1 MAQVSDY
8 DIANASGAAVRAD
21 INLVLDA
28 IKTLNSGSGDP
39 TGAVAFM
46 LYGDTSDNILKV
58 RNSAN
63 SSFTEI
69 GSINEA
75 NLGLLPKDGTTAMT
89 GGLQLRTTGLSLI
102 HI

>member
-1 MAQVSDY
+1 MSQVSDY
-8 DIANASGAAVRAD
+8 DIANASGAAVRSD

-69 GSINEA
+69 GNINEA
-75 NLGLLPKDGTTAMT
+75 NLADKEK
-89 GGLQLRTTGLSLI
+89 I
-102 HI
+102 